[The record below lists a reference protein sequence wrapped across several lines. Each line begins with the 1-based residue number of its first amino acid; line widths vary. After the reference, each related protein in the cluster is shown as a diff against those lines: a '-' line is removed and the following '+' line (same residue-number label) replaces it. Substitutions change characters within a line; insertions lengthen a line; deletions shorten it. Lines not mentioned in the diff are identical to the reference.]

1 MELKVK
7 ELSFSEVV
15 IANFDELKQQLQEKA
30 KQYESHIYT
39 EGQVSGAKKDLAML
53 RKFTKALSDERI
65 RIKKECLKPYEE
77 FEAKIK
83 ELDAIVQEPISQID
97 KQVKFFEEETKAAKK
112 KDIEEMWKNTEI
124 QLPIPLTLEQI
135 FNEKWLNVS
144 VKMPAIEKEIY
155 EKLQQIKNELET
167 LSNLPDFAF
176 EAIEVYKTTL
186 DINKAI
192 SEGKRLAEIQ
202 KRKAEAEAKAL
213 EEAGITPEE
222 LKEAREEYIAAASAN
237 GVPVMRPVENVN
249 KSWISFRAF
258 LSVEQAAALKQFFD
272 DRNIVFEKI

>member
-1 MELKVK
+1 MELQIKK
-7 ELSFSEVV
+7 LTIPEV
-15 IANFDELKQQLQEKA
+15 IEFNFEDLKKQLQEKA
-30 KQYESHIYT
+30 KQYEAHIYT

-83 ELDAIVQEPISQID
+83 ELDAIVQVPISQID

-144 VKMPAIEKEIY
+144 VKMPAIEKEIN
-155 EKLQQIKNELET
+155 ERLQQIENDLET
-167 LSNLPDFAF
+167 LSNLPEFGF
-176 EAIEVYKTTL
+176 EATEVYKTTL

-202 KRKAEAEAKAL
+202 KRKAEAEAAEIKPIPAGSDL
-213 EEAGITPEE
+213 NEIEAPGTYVVTPSVET
-222 LKEAREEYIAAASAN
+222 
-237 GVPVMRPVENVN
+237 VENVN
-249 KSWISFRAF
+249 KSWISFKAL
-258 LSVEQAAALKQFFD
+258 LSTEDALTLKKFFD